1 MKSKPLFVLLLF
13 LLWSAG
19 STYWYVCRIKG
30 FCPPRQEQQATVP
43 APEPAPG
50 PAQPAKVEKPFLTF
64 DRNDAVPHIN
74 NDSLWQANI
83 QKLLQQ
89 AEEGK
94 RLKISGPYY
103 AAETNTSTYDNL
115 GLARAA
121 GLKALLAKFTDTS
134 KVMIAARKLTGTAGV
149 PDFFDGFENTFALVT
164 YNKFVHEE
172 AGKTLIYFPFNSNKE
187 IRNPQINAYLDR
199 LAAQMKADPQMRI
212 KITGHTDNIG
222 KAETNLWT
230 GMQRANR
237 IRDILVRKG
246 VDASRIQTA
255 SEGERKPI
263 ASNATREGR
272 RKNRRVE
279 IEIIR

>member
-30 FCPPRQEQQATVP
+30 FCPPRQEQQTTAP
-43 APEPAPG
+43 APEPAPE
-50 PAQPAKVEKPFLTF
+50 PEKPAKVEKSFLTF
-64 DRNDAVPHIN
+64 GRNDAAPHIN

-83 QKLLQQ
+83 QRLLQQ

-94 RLKISGPYY
+94 RLQISGPYY
-103 AAETNTSTYDNL
+103 ATETNTSTYANL

-121 GLKALLAKFTDTS
+121 ALKALLAKFTDTS
-134 KVMIAARKLTGTAGV
+134 KVMIAARKLTDKAEV
-149 PDFFDGFENTFALVT
+149 PNFFDGFENTFKWVT

-172 AGKTLIYFPFNSNKE
+172 AEKTLIYFPFNSDKE
-187 IRNPQINAYLDR
+187 IRNPQIEAYLDR

-222 KAETNLWT
+222 KAETNLWV
-230 GMQRANR
+230 GMQRAKR

-246 VDASRIQTA
+246 ADASRIQTA

>member
-1 MKSKPLFVLLLF
+1 MKSKPLFVLLIF

-30 FCPPRQEQQATVP
+30 FCPPRQEQQTTAPAPQP
-43 APEPAPG
+43 APE

-74 NDSLWQANI
+74 NDSLWKLNI
-83 QKLLQQ
+83 RKVLQQ
-89 AEEGK
+89 AGEGL
-94 RLKISGPYY
+94 RLQITAPYY
-103 AAETNTSTYDNL
+103 AGETNSTSYANL
-115 GLARAA
+115 GLARADR
-121 GLKALLAKFTDTS
+121 LKALLATLTDTS
-134 KVMIAARKLTGTAGV
+134 KVMIAARKLSDSADIPG
-149 PDFFDGFENTFALVT
+149 FFNGFDQTFGWVT

-172 AGKTLIYFPFNSNKE
+172 SGKTLIYFPFNSDKE
-187 IRNPQINAYLDR
+187 IRNPQIDAYLDR
-199 LAAQMKADPQMRI
+199 LAGQIKADPQMRL

-230 GMQRANR
+230 GMQRAKR

-246 VDASRIQTA
+246 ADASRIQTA
-255 SEGERKPI
+255 SEGEKHPI

-279 IEIIR
+279 IQIIR